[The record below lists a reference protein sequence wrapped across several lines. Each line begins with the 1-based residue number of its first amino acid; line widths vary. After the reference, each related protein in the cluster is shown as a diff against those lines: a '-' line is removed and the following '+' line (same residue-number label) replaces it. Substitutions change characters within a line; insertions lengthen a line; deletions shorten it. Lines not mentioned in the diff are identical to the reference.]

1 MTKTQAASAA
11 SAAITA
17 GYTVN
22 AYPVD
27 AAGTVWHVA
36 ATTNGFQPTL
46 SASTLA
52 TFATNNSISN
62 ANVSSADLF

>member
-1 MTKTQAASAA
+1 MTKAQAASAA

-22 AYPVD
+22 AYPD
-27 AAGTVWHVA
+27 NTAGTSWHVV

-46 SASTLA
+46 AASTLA
-52 TFATNNSISN
+52 TFATTNSIAT
-62 ANVSSADLF
+62 ANVPSADLS